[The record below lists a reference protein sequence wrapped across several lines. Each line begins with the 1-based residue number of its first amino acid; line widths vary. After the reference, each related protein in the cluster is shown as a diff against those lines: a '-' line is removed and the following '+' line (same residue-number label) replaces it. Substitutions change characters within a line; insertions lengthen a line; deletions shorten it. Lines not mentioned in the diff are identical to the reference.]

1 MDPLSARYSLLAF
14 EIGDLNGAWFVK
26 KGNRRKKEVLAVH
39 RNPIA
44 YRKVPADRKSSGVV
58 SVKRISWRREPL
70 RTMEAQ
76 TTLISVCEGPCASTV
91 IGEVTGWHGVLVEE
105 RNQVYRMRRRACTVI
120 EGTVGV

>member
-44 YRKVPADRKSSGVV
+44 YRKVPARKNEKG
-58 SVKRISWRREPL
+58 KKL
-70 RTMEAQ
+70 CEAIQ
-76 TTLISVCEGPCASTV
+76 DPRPGQEHPRDTYGL
-91 IGEVTGWHGVLVEE
+91 
-105 RNQVYRMRRRACTVI
+105 
-120 EGTVGV
+120 